1 MSAELAAFD
10 DRVPRLMNTER
21 SNDDFQTDP
30 VELHADQSELEYES
44 YADTSMTIPGQGEP
58 GENCGIWGPM
68 QFCDNCGEPRFGQER
83 CDQRTCPDCA
93 GRWEQERTVGA
104 VQRLAKGRYAE
115 ADGIDRRTMH
125 AVASPPTGEIMTLKD
140 WYDGYREAYRLAE
153 EAGIRGGVV
162 VGHGYRIN
170 EDTKKEYREKGIEG
184 GIWNWIVDE
193 LPGSWRDYTYW
204 SPHYHIIGLCRELAE
219 NKPSEQD
226 GWQMVRLDSLAPFE
240 STTDKDGA
248 NDMIRRFRYI
258 LNHGTFESGTT
269 KDCVRWF
276 GSLSTAKFS
285 PEAELSEGANS
296 AIDRLVEELVGNPE
310 NSGDAADPELE
321 EEDCC
326 EVCGG
331 TSFSTIFDAGYA
343 LMDRSWTEQIGREQQ
358 NRLEVAFQW
367 AIGEIEPPP
376 ELIEPRSEEEAH
388 EAFES
393 LL

>member
-1 MSAELAAFD
+1 MSAELAMQD
-10 DRVPRLMNTER
+10 VRVLET
-21 SNDDFQTDP
+21 SNDQPEIDP
-30 VELHADQSELEYES
+30 VEVHADQSELEYES

-58 GENCGIWGPM
+58 GDQCGIWGPM
-68 QFCDNCGEPRFGQER
+68 QFCDDCGEPTFGQER
-83 CDQRTCPDCA
+83 CDKRTCPNCS
-93 GRWEQERTVGA
+93 GRWEQERTIGA

-125 AVASPPTGEIMTLKD
+125 AVVSPPTGEIMTLND

-162 VGHGYRIN
+162 VGHGYRV
-170 EDTKKEYREKGIEG
+170 EDEIKKEYREKDIDG

-204 SPHYHIIGLCRELAE
+204 SPHYHIIGLCRELDE
-219 NKPSEQD
+219 NKPSEQG
-226 GWQMVRLDSLAPFE
+226 GWNVVRLDSLKPFR

-285 PEAELSEGANS
+285 PEEELSDGAS
-296 AIDRLVEELVGNPE
+296 SSIDRLVEELVGNPDE
-310 NSGDAADPELE
+310 SGDGDLEAD

-326 EVCGG
+326 EECGG
-331 TSFSTIFDAGYA
+331 TSFSSIFDAGYA
-343 LMDRSWTEQIGREQQ
+343 LMDKSWTDRIGRQQ
-358 NRLEVAFQW
+358 QRRLEAAFEW
-367 AIGEIEPPP
+367 AIGEREPPP
-376 ELIEPRSEEEAH
+376 ELFEPRSEEEAR
-388 EAFES
+388 EAFEA